1 MKDEKVYK
9 GKRYSYGELSD
20 KFEEVLFVWDS
31 GADYVL
37 FGDGKRF
44 GLFRNS
50 GFEMGS
56 SPKYAYAIGEY
67 LGYTK
72 AYLFNMHAGAR
83 PEEYEYAYQCYLAL
97 GSKEK
102 WIIYAFDL
110 HSAFDV
116 NNDDEL
122 PGVSVMAES
131 SEGIGDAIEKL
142 SKVIGIHIDRWFD
155 LSTKD
160 FTTLWKPY
168 QESYDG
174 IYCGPENYAE
184 PSPDNIEELND
195 NQIFVFGSNL
205 QGRHGGGA
213 ADDAMRL
220 FGAVWGQGVGLQG
233 HSYAIPTMHGPVEKI
248 KPYVDEFLAF
258 AAEHPELEFLVT
270 RIGCGIAGFADTEIA
285 PLFAGVAGMPNVRL
299 PESFIRILQV

>member
-1 MKDEKVYK
+1 MKDRQVYK

-44 GLFRNS
+44 GLFRNA
-50 GFEMGS
+50 GFEKGG

-67 LGYTK
+67 LGYTE
-72 AYLFNMHAGAR
+72 AYLFNMHAGAKL
-83 PEEYEYAYQCYLAL
+83 EEYRYADEGYLAL
-97 GSKEK
+97 GNNDK

-110 HSAFDV
+110 HYKVDV

-131 SEGIGDAIEKL
+131 SEGIEDAIEKL
-142 SKVIGIHIDRWFD
+142 LKVIGVRIGRWYD
-155 LSTKD
+155 LSTND
-160 FTTLWKPY
+160 FITLWDPY
-168 QESYDG
+168 HESNDE
-174 IYCGPENYAE
+174 IYYTPEYAE
-184 PSPDNIEELND
+184 PSPDSIEELKD

-205 QGRHGGGA
+205 AGRHEAGA
-213 ADDAMRL
+213 AKYAFDN

-233 HSYAIPTMHGPVEKI
+233 RSYAIPTMQGPVDSI
-248 KPYVDEFLAF
+248 KPYVDDFLDF
-258 AAEHPELEFLVT
+258 ARDHPEMEFLVT
-270 RIGCGIAGFADTEIA
+270 RIGCGIAGFTDEQIA
-285 PLFAGVAGMPNVRL
+285 PLFRHACHYYNVRL
-299 PESFIRILQV
+299 PESFIRILQR

>member
-50 GFEMGS
+50 GFEQMGR

-67 LGYTK
+67 LGYTE

-83 PEEYEYAYQCYLAL
+83 PEEYQYAYQCYLAL
-97 GSKEK
+97 GNKEK

-110 HSAFDV
+110 HSAYDV

-131 SEGIGDAIEKL
+131 LEGIGNAIEKL
-142 SKVIGIHIDRWFD
+142 SRVIGIHIDRWFD

-160 FTTLWKPY
+160 FTTLWDPHPRSND
-168 QESYDG
+168 E
-174 IYCGPENYAE
+174 IYYTPEYAE
-184 PSPDNIEELND
+184 PSPESIKELKD

-205 QGRHGGGA
+205 AGRHGAGA
-213 ADDAMRL
+213 AKYAFDN

-233 HSYAIPTMHGPVEKI
+233 RSYAIPTMQGPVESI
-248 KPYVDEFLAF
+248 KPYVDDFLDF
-258 AAEHPELEFLVT
+258 ARDHPELEFLVT
-270 RIGCGIAGFADTEIA
+270 RIGCGIAGFSDEQIA
-285 PLFAGVAGMPNVRL
+285 PLFWNACHYNNVRL
-299 PESFIRILQV
+299 PESFIRILRV